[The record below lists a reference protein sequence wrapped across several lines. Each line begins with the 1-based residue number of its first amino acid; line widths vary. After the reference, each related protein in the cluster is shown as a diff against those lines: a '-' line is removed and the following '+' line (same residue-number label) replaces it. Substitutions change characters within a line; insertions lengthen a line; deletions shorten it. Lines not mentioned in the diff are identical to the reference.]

1 MGFNGIYM
9 QGQEK
14 YQQTDPSA
22 KQNQVWKAKMFPF
35 DLRGGSQIV
44 PTSGGEGVKQKKK
57 KKHFILTNLQITIF
71 SLRNKNWTLFL
82 NKIFSRF
89 ISSIYKR

>member
-1 MGFNGIYM
+1 MAFICKDKKNTNRQIRV
-9 QGQEK
+9 QNKIRFEK
-14 YQQTDPSA
+14 Q
-22 KQNQVWKAKMFPF
+22 KCFP
-35 DLRGGSQIV
+35 LTLEGGLQIV

-57 KKHFILTNLQITIF
+57 QKKHFILTNLQITIF